1 MQMNWK
7 AAGMAGLAW
16 MTLGFGILA
25 LHFGF
30 LPSGIELVAQGVG
43 LFLAGAISAAL
54 LTATLAGQR
63 TPLGRFCVQ
72 VGYLFFAPLGLMMAL
87 LAPVQIETG
96 VGAVPWSSALLAALA
111 ITLLASLAV
120 AIGLGF
126 TGSMAMAAHAV
137 AVRVQRRQAVA

>member
-1 MQMNWK
+1 
-7 AAGMAGLAW
+7 MAQA
-16 MTLGFGILA
+16 I
-25 LHFGF
+25 
-30 LPSGIELVAQGVG
+30 G

-54 LTATLAGQR
+54 LGATLANQR

-87 LAPVQIETG
+87 LAPAQMETG
-96 VGAVPWSSALLAALA
+96 AGSLAWASALLAAGM

-126 TGSMAMAAHAV
+126 TGSMALAAHAV
-137 AVRVQRRQAVA
+137 AVRVQRRQLVA